1 MLIGARP
8 RKLKNFEAAECPP
21 PIARRPNS
29 TVAAILRSTVIGSQ
43 SVKGREGFKPIIL
56 FIWCH
61 VRSASFTIFV
71 RVEGVLVSSVARISN
86 VARVSS
92 IARIS
97 SVAMVSRVAR
107 VARVATVARVSSVA
121 RVARVARV
129 SSIARVSA
137 GGSSNCLRTLRD
149 SCLLFPFLIMY
160 TLHDG
165 LVMGPIQITANINS
179 KQLYK
184 L

>member
-1 MLIGARP
+1 MQTS
-8 RKLKNFEAAECPP
+8 
-21 PIARRPNS
+21 S

-43 SVKGREGFKPIIL
+43 SVKGCEGFKSIIL

-61 VRSASFTIFV
+61 VRSASFIIFA
-71 RVEGVLVSSVARISN
+71 RVEGVLVSSVARI
-86 VARVSS
+86 
-92 IARIS
+92 
-97 SVAMVSRVAR
+97 
-107 VARVATVARVSSVA
+107 SSVA

-160 TLHDG
+160 SLHDG
-165 LVMGPIQITANINS
+165 GVMGP
-179 KQLYK
+179 L
-184 L
+184 